1 LCVDACGEDGARV
14 ADQRGNLTQPCMR
27 RNANKVEELTAKL
40 RMCACSITGDASFK
54 EWSGATARHAEQ
66 PRCGCGVKTEL
77 RGEELARRCTL
88 RKAETH

>member
-1 LCVDACGEDGARV
+1 
-14 ADQRGNLTQPCMR
+14 MR
-27 RNANKVEELTAKL
+27 RHANEVKELTAKL
-40 RMCACSITGDASFK
+40 RMCACSISSDARLK
-54 EWSGATARHAEQ
+54 EWSRATARHSEQ

>member
-1 LCVDACGEDGARV
+1 
-14 ADQRGNLTQPCMR
+14 MR
-27 RNANKVEELTAKL
+27 RNANKVEELTSEL
-40 RMCACSITGDASFK
+40 RMCARSITSDANFK
-54 EWSGATARHAEQ
+54 EGSRATARHAEQ

>member
-1 LCVDACGEDGARV
+1 
-14 ADQRGNLTQPCMR
+14 MW

-66 PRCGCGVKTEL
+66 PRCGCGVKAEL

-88 RKAETH
+88 REAETH